1 MKETLIAIFPGII
14 IYTFTFIQTRFI
26 LTLLLKM
33 SQAHAQLFKDEARGR
48 WLARDAGYRL
58 TISAGDEP
66 RIHARLVRSV
76 TLVTWFRQLLIGTAL
91 VFVPVTITTI
101 VRPQLV
107 AEQYRHLVFVASGV
121 HVLSAAIS
129 YVLVRKNEQL
139 VATAS
144 DRREY

>member
-1 MKETLIAIFPGII
+1 MKETLIAILPGFT

-33 SQAHAQLFKDEARGR
+33 SHAHSQFFKDEAGGR
-48 WLARDAGYRL
+48 RLARDAGYHL

-76 TLVTWFRQLLIGTAL
+76 TLVAWFRHLLIGTAL

-107 AEQYRHLVFVASGV
+107 VEQYRNLVFVASGV

-129 YVLVRKNEQL
+129 YGFVHKNEQL

>member
-1 MKETLIAIFPGII
+1 MKEAFIAILPGII

-33 SQAHAQLFKDEARGR
+33 SHAHAQLFKDEAGDRR
-48 WLARDAGYRL
+48 LAREAGYRL
-58 TISAGDEP
+58 TISARDEP
-66 RIHARLVRSV
+66 RIHARLAHSV
-76 TLVTWFRQLLIGTAL
+76 TMVTWFRYLLIGTAL
-91 VFVPVTITTI
+91 VFVAVTTTTL

-107 AEQYRHLVFVASGV
+107 AEQYRNLVFVASGV

-139 VATAS
+139 VTTAS